1 MAVEGTKFQVNFKTS
16 DGSLINLYAAT
27 VQELESG
34 LADLSMNAANIK
46 ATAAELGAASAPSG
60 TAYAAQALGGTPV
73 AAAAAGEAKTCKH
86 GAMSFKTGT
95 SARGPWQGYMCPAPK
110 GAVDKCETI
119 WVR

>member
-16 DGSLINLYAAT
+16 DGSLINLYAST
-27 VQELESG
+27 VQELEAG

-60 TAYAAQALGGTPV
+60 AAYAAAALGGTPV
-73 AAAAAGEAKTCKH
+73 ASAPAGDSKTCKH

-95 SARGPWQGYMCPAPK
+95 SSRGPWQGWMCAAPK
-110 GAVDKCETI
+110 GAADKCETI